1 MTSSVWP
8 VPRTALRFHNP
19 TMKLTIN
26 NQTEEFEAR
35 QQGDRLHLTWGE
47 STAECR
53 IIAQN
58 GAWLVVERPL
68 PDGTV
73 RRLAIAAHMN
83 GDERQVWV
91 NGRLFPYQRQRTRAG
106 SSAAAAAGSLAATI
120 PAVVSEVL
128 VQVGA
133 AVSAGD
139 KLILLE
145 SRKMVIPIK
154 APYDGTVTAVRC
166 AAGDSVQAGIPL
178 IELDSYE

>member
-1 MTSSVWP
+1 
-8 VPRTALRFHNP
+8 
-19 TMKLTIN
+19 MKLTIN
-26 NQTEEFEAR
+26 EQTKEFEVRR
-35 QQGDRLHLTWGE
+35 QAQTLTLL
-47 STAECR
+47 AEDDVTKLR
-53 IIAQN
+53 IIEQN

-68 PDGTV
+68 PDGTI
-73 RRLAIAAHMN
+73 RRYAIAAHMN

-91 NGRLFPYQRQRTRAG
+91 NGRLFTYRRQRVRSG

-128 VQVGA
+128 VQVGDS
-133 AVSAGD
+133 VSAGD

-145 SRKMVIPIK
+145 SMKMVIPIK

-178 IELDSYE
+178 IELDSDH